1 MTWKTAQETSE
12 NYNVWEK
19 NTEWVSSGRLAI
31 ANKKISEHEDIE
43 TNYPKANTSK
53 KKLISK

>member
-43 TNYPKANTSK
+43 TETIQKQIHQK
-53 KKLISK
+53 KN